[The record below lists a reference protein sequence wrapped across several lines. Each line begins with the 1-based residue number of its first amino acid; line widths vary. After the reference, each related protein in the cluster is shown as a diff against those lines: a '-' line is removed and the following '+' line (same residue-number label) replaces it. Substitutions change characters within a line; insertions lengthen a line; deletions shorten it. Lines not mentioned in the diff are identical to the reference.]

1 MASVESVYFALK
13 DLANKDQRGFI
24 TPTTFNRFAQ
34 VAQLNIFNRLFVDAR
49 KDKVARLRN
58 IEGARPLGSKKQI
71 KEDLSFFSKE
81 LIITQS
87 NDVFSKPDDLARI
100 ISMRTELET
109 DISSFD
115 KLYSNLVYGEVTS
128 KNIDIVYDEE
138 KLNYILKSSLSVP
151 TESRPIAV
159 LGDDIEVFPT
169 SVKKIRVR
177 YYKYPEGKLATNGTR
192 TSLTPRFGYTVD
204 NGVEGYSASLSI
216 DFELP
221 DHYEAELIMEM
232 AKLIG
237 VNLRDADV
245 FNYATSEQQRKMTE

>member
-58 IEGARPLGSKKQI
+58 IEGARPLGSKKQV

-81 LIITQS
+81 QVLSQA
-87 NDVFSKPDDLARI
+87 NGVFAKPDDLARV
-100 ISMRTELET
+100 ISLRTNGKFMFGQ
-109 DISSFD
+109 S
-115 KLYSNLVYGEVTS
+115 TS
-128 KNIDIVYDEE
+128 TNIDIVYDEE
-138 KLNYILKSSLSVP
+138 KLHYILNSSLSVP
-151 TESRPIAV
+151 TDSRPIAV

-169 SVKKIRVR
+169 SIKKVKLR
-177 YYKYPEGKLATNGTR
+177 YYKYPEGKLATTGAR
-192 TSLTPRFGYTVD
+192 TAATPKFGYNVS
-204 NGVEGYSASLSI
+204 NGVEVYSAANSV

-221 DHYEAELIMEM
+221 DHYEAELVAEM

-237 VNLRDADV
+237 VNLRDADI

>member
-1 MASVESVYFALK
+1 MASVASVYFALK

-58 IEGARPLGSKKQI
+58 IEGARPLGSKKQV

-81 LIITQS
+81 QVLSQA
-87 NDVFSKPDDLARI
+87 NGVFAKPDDLARV
-100 ISMRTELET
+100 ISLRTNGKFMFGQ
-109 DISSFD
+109 S
-115 KLYSNLVYGEVTS
+115 TS
-128 KNIDIVYDEE
+128 TNIDIVYDEE
-138 KLNYILKSSLSVP
+138 KLHYILNSSLSVP
-151 TESRPIAV
+151 TDSRPIAV

-169 SVKKIRVR
+169 SIKKVKLR
-177 YYKYPEGKLATNGTR
+177 YYKYPEGKLATTGAR
-192 TSLTPRFGYTVD
+192 TAATPKFGYNVS
-204 NGVEGYSASLSI
+204 NGVEVYSAANSV

-221 DHYEAELIMEM
+221 DHYEAELVAEM

>member
-71 KEDLSFFSKE
+71 KEDLSFFSKDQ
-81 LIITQS
+81 LISQS
-87 NDVFSKPDDLARI
+87 NGVFSKPDDLARI
-100 ISMRTELET
+100 ISMRTEGK
-109 DISSFD
+109 F
-115 KLYSNLVYGEVTS
+115 LYGNSTS

-138 KLNYILKSSLSVP
+138 KLHYILNSSLSVP

-169 SVKKIRVR
+169 SIKKIRVR

-204 NGVEGYSASLSI
+204 NGVEGYDASLSV

>member
-34 VAQLNIFNRLFVDAR
+34 VAQLNIFNSLFVDAR

-81 LIITQS
+81 AVLTQS
-87 NDVFSKPDDLARI
+87 DGVFSKPDDLARV
-100 ISMRTELET
+100 ISLRTNGK
-109 DISSFD
+109 FMFGQ
-115 KLYSNLVYGEVTS
+115 SNST
-128 KNIDIVYDEE
+128 NIDIVYDEE
-138 KLNYILKSSLSVP
+138 KLYYILNSSLSVP
-151 TESRPIAV
+151 TDSRPIAV
-159 LGDDIEVFPT
+159 LGDDVEVFPT
-169 SVKKIRVR
+169 SIKKIKMR
-177 YYKYPEGKLATNGTR
+177 YYKYPEGKLATTGAR
-192 TSLTPRFGYTVD
+192 TAATPKFGYTVS
-204 NGVEGYSASLSI
+204 NGVESYSAASSV

-221 DHYEAELIMEM
+221 DHYEAQLVVEI

-237 VNLRDADV
+237 VNLKDADV
-245 FNYATSEQQRKMTE
+245 FNYASTEQQRKMTE

>member
-58 IEGARPLGSKKQI
+58 IEGARPLGSKKQV

-81 LIITQS
+81 QVLSQA
-87 NDVFSKPDDLARI
+87 NGVFAKPDDLARV
-100 ISMRTELET
+100 ISLRTNGKFMFGQ
-109 DISSFD
+109 S
-115 KLYSNLVYGEVTS
+115 TS
-128 KNIDIVYDEE
+128 TNIDIVYDEE
-138 KLNYILKSSLSVP
+138 KLHYILNSSLSVP
-151 TESRPIAV
+151 TDSRPIAV

-169 SVKKIRVR
+169 SIKKVKLR
-177 YYKYPEGKLATNGTR
+177 YYKYPEGKLATTGAR
-192 TSLTPRFGYTVD
+192 TAATPKFGYNVS
-204 NGVEGYSASLSI
+204 NGVEVYSAANSV

-221 DHYEAELIMEM
+221 DHYEAELVAEM

>member
-58 IEGARPLGSKKQI
+58 IEGARPLGSKKQV

-81 LIITQS
+81 QVLSQV
-87 NDVFSKPDDLARI
+87 DGVFAKPDDLAR
-100 ISMRTELET
+100 
-109 DISSFD
+109 
-115 KLYSNLVYGEVTS
+115 VTS
-128 KNIDIVYDEE
+128 LRTNGKFMFGQSTSTNIDIVYDEE
-138 KLNYILKSSLSVP
+138 KLYYILNSSLSVP
-151 TESRPIAV
+151 TDSRPIAV
-159 LGDDIEVFPT
+159 LGEDIEVFPT
-169 SVKKIRVR
+169 TIKKIKLR
-177 YYKYPEGKLATNGTR
+177 YYKYPEGINPTTGAR
-192 TSLTPRFGYTVD
+192 TAATPRFGYTVT
-204 NGVEGYSASLSI
+204 NGIESYSATNSV

-221 DHYEAELIMEM
+221 DHYEAELVAEI
-232 AKLIG
+232 AKLVG

-245 FNYATSEQQRKMTE
+245 FNYASSEQQRKMTE

>member
-13 DLANKDQRGFI
+13 DLANKDQRGFV

-81 LIITQS
+81 QVLTQS
-87 NDVFSKPDDLARI
+87 DGVFAKPDDLARI
-100 ISMRTELET
+100 ISLRTNGKFMFGQ
-109 DISSFD
+109 S
-115 KLYSNLVYGEVTS
+115 TS
-128 KNIDIVYDEE
+128 TNIDIIYDEE
-138 KLNYILKSSLSVP
+138 KLYYILNSTLSVP
-151 TESRPIAV
+151 TDSRPIAM

-169 SVKKIRVR
+169 SIKKVKVR
-177 YYKYPEGKLATNGTR
+177 YYKYPEGKLATSGER
-192 TSLTPRFGYTVD
+192 TAATPKFGYTVVS
-204 NGVEGYSASLSI
+204 GVESYSAANSV

-221 DHYEAELIMEM
+221 DHYEAELVVEM
-232 AKLIG
+232 ARLIG
-237 VNLRDADV
+237 VNLKDAEV
-245 FNYATSEQQRKMTE
+245 SNYAVSEQQRKMTE

>member
-34 VAQLNIFNRLFVDAR
+34 VAQLNIFNSLFVDAR

-81 LIITQS
+81 AVLTQS
-87 NDVFSKPDDLARI
+87 DGVFSKPDDLARV
-100 ISMRTELET
+100 ISLRTNGK
-109 DISSFD
+109 FMFGQ
-115 KLYSNLVYGEVTS
+115 SNST
-128 KNIDIVYDEE
+128 NIDIVYDEE
-138 KLNYILKSSLSVP
+138 KLYYILNSSLSVP
-151 TESRPIAV
+151 TDSRPIAV
-159 LGDDIEVFPT
+159 LGNDVEVFPT
-169 SVKKIRVR
+169 SIKKIKMR
-177 YYKYPEGKLATNGTR
+177 YYKYPEGKLATTGAR
-192 TSLTPRFGYTVD
+192 TAATPKFGYTVS
-204 NGVEGYSASLSI
+204 NGVESYSAASSV

-221 DHYEAELIMEM
+221 DHYEAQLVVEM

-237 VNLRDADV
+237 VNLKDADV
-245 FNYATSEQQRKMTE
+245 FNYASTEQQRKMTE

>member
-58 IEGARPLGSKKQI
+58 IEGARPLGSKKQV

-81 LIITQS
+81 QVLSQV
-87 NDVFSKPDDLARI
+87 NGVFAKPDDLARV
-100 ISMRTELET
+100 ISLRTNGKFMFGQ
-109 DISSFD
+109 S
-115 KLYSNLVYGEVTS
+115 TS
-128 KNIDIVYDEE
+128 TNIDIVYDEE
-138 KLNYILKSSLSVP
+138 KLNYILNSSLSVP
-151 TESRPIAV
+151 TDSRPIAV
-159 LGDDIEVFPT
+159 LGDSVEVFPT
-169 SVKKIRVR
+169 SIKKIKLR
-177 YYKYPEGKLATNGTR
+177 YYKYPEGINPTTGAR
-192 TSLTPRFGYTVD
+192 TAATPRFGYTVS
-204 NGVEGYSASLSI
+204 NGVESYSAANSV

-221 DHYEAELIMEM
+221 DHYEAELVAEI
-232 AKLIG
+232 AKLVG

-245 FNYATSEQQRKMTE
+245 FNYASSEQQRKMTE

>member
-34 VAQLNIFNRLFVDAR
+34 VAQLNIFNSLFVDAR

-81 LIITQS
+81 AVLTQS
-87 NDVFSKPDDLARI
+87 DGVFSKPDDLARV
-100 ISMRTELET
+100 ISLRTNGK
-109 DISSFD
+109 FMFGQ
-115 KLYSNLVYGEVTS
+115 SNST
-128 KNIDIVYDEE
+128 NIDIVYDEE
-138 KLNYILKSSLSVP
+138 KLYYILNSSLSVP
-151 TESRPIAV
+151 TDSRPIAV
-159 LGDDIEVFPT
+159 LGDDVEVFPT
-169 SVKKIRVR
+169 SIKKIKMR
-177 YYKYPEGKLATNGTR
+177 YYKYPEGKLATTGAR
-192 TSLTPRFGYTVD
+192 TSATPKFGYTVS
-204 NGVEGYSASLSI
+204 NGVESYSAANSV

-221 DHYEAELIMEM
+221 DHYEAQIVVEM

-237 VNLRDADV
+237 VNLKDSDV
-245 FNYATSEQQRKMTE
+245 FNYASSEQQRKMTE

>member
-71 KEDLSFFSKE
+71 KEDLSFFSKDQ
-81 LIITQS
+81 LLTQS
-87 NDVFSKPDDLARI
+87 NGVFDKPDDLARV
-100 ISMRTELET
+100 ISLRT
-109 DISSFD
+109 DGNF
-115 KLYSNLVYGEVTS
+115 LYGGSTS
-128 KNIDIVYDEE
+128 TNIDIVYDEE
-138 KLNYILKSSLSVP
+138 KLHYILNSSLSVP
-151 TESRPIAV
+151 TTSRPIAV
-159 LGDDIEVFPT
+159 LGEDIEVFPT
-169 SVKKIRVR
+169 TIKKVRVR
-177 YYKYPEGKLATNGTR
+177 YYKYPEGINPTTGAR
-192 TSLTPRFGYTVD
+192 TAATPRFGYTVS
-204 NGVEGYSASLSI
+204 NGVESYSAANSV

-221 DHYEAELIMEM
+221 DHYEAELVAEI
-232 AKLIG
+232 AKLVG

-245 FNYATSEQQRKMTE
+245 FNYASSEQQRKMTE

>member
-58 IEGARPLGSKKQI
+58 IEGARPLGSKKQV

-81 LIITQS
+81 QVLSQV
-87 NDVFSKPDDLARI
+87 NGVFAKPDDLARV
-100 ISMRTELET
+100 ISLRTNGKFMFGQ
-109 DISSFD
+109 S
-115 KLYSNLVYGEVTS
+115 TS
-128 KNIDIVYDEE
+128 TNIDIVYDEE
-138 KLNYILKSSLSVP
+138 KLNYILNSSLSVP
-151 TESRPIAV
+151 TDSRPIAV
-159 LGDDIEVFPT
+159 LGDSVEVFPT
-169 SVKKIRVR
+169 SIKKIKLR
-177 YYKYPEGKLATNGTR
+177 YYKYPEGINPTTGAR
-192 TSLTPRFGYTVD
+192 TAATPRFGYTVT
-204 NGVEGYSASLSI
+204 NGVESYSAANSV

-221 DHYEAELIMEM
+221 DHYEAELVAEI
-232 AKLIG
+232 AKLVG

-245 FNYATSEQQRKMTE
+245 FNYASSEQQRKMTE